1 MAILDNRLD
10 DDDKMPDLQIAL
22 KTGRELANEILFNN
36 YKECTVCVV
45 CVCVYLCGVY
55 MCGVWCVCGVCV
67 CTLQRALL
75 ILCWLVWSISCL
87 AINPP

>member
-67 CTLQRALL
+67 YTSKGIAY
-75 ILCWLVWSISCL
+75 IMLVGLVHFLFS
-87 AINPP
+87 N